1 MDEID
6 FIAMNNLPPVPT
18 SVQIQSFEEDI
29 NSNLIRVTYLDQED
43 TLIPNLVGMEGFVE
57 WLTDQEY
64 IGRITELDHFDYELE
79 MVIHIKY
86 EDLGTFTKMKYMECY
101 LMS

>member
-1 MDEID
+1 MDERD

-29 NSNLIRVTYLDQED
+29 DSNLIRVTYLDQKD
-43 TLIPNLVGMEGFVE
+43 NLLATLVGMEGFID
-57 WLTDQEY
+57 WLTDLEY

-86 EDLGTFTKMKYMECY
+86 EDLGTFTKMKYMEYY